1 MIVRPSTVTMAAK
14 QTFLKR
20 FLRTWSED
28 DTKPEFEKLNINL
41 EMEVAR
47 KTVLDLDV
55 LPKSKRPVG
64 RPCKVLPQ
72 MTLLS
77 LSMPVLASTCMI

>member
-14 QTFLKR
+14 QTSLKR

-28 DTKPEFEKLNINL
+28 DTKLDFEKLTNNL
-41 EMEVAR
+41 EMEAAR
-47 KTVLDLDV
+47 KTILELDV
-55 LPKSKRPVG
+55 LPKSKQPVG
-64 RPCKVLPQ
+64 RPHKVLPQ

-77 LSMPVLASTCMI
+77 LSMPVHAGTCMT